1 MKRPNIEIDCNFI
14 REKIV
19 SRDIKNQFVISNNQ
33 LANIFTYND
42 LELIIF
48 ISSLIHTT
56 YMHQLENKC
65 WM

>member
-48 ISSLIHTT
+48 ISSLVHTT
-56 YMHQLENKC
+56 YMHQL
-65 WM
+65 